1 MAAEAEE
8 PDEAGRA
15 IYTGDGAAFAELL
28 RPLAVKKGIR
38 LCVYTCETATVS
50 KALLDVESV
59 ADHHE
64 LLAILKGAQENLAF
78 KKTTVEIGI
87 RALAADGSIKVAQIY
102 FKDFVDATRRRIRN
116 LCRVVS
122 QAELRPSPPKWV
134 FDLPWKSDEA
144 TPDAKRLRHRCKT
157 PDTAKKDCKL

>member
-28 RPLAVKKGIR
+28 RPLAVEKGKA
-38 LCVYTCETATVS
+38 LCTYTCETATVS

-59 ADHHE
+59 TAHTE
-64 LLAILKGAQENLAF
+64 LLAILRAAQENLAF
-78 KKTTVEIGI
+78 KKSTVESGI
-87 RALAADGSIKVAQIY
+87 RALASDGSIKVAQID
-102 FKDFVDATRRRIRN
+102 FKDFVDTTCRRIRN

-134 FDLPWKSDEA
+134 LDMPWRSDEA
-144 TPDAKRLRHRCKT
+144 TPDPKRLRVRAKT
-157 PDTAKKDCKL
+157 PDSAKKDCKL